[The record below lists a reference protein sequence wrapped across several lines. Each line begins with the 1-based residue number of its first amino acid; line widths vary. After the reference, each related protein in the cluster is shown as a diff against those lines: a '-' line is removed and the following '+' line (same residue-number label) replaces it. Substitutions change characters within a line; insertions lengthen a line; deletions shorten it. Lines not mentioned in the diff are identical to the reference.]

1 MSARETG
8 SDTWPR
14 YVPFPADNLDVA
26 GASEEDDDVDHR
38 GEAPSWLPGTGAV
51 TGADPPDLDASDDE
65 QHGGGPVYAAGPDDS
80 DAPGFSDAAMGGAS
94 HENGD
99 APAGVPPDF
108 GDPAAPGFNGGQPDP
123 SVYGDAPGF
132 NGGQPEGFNGGQPE
146 PSAFGDA
153 PAFGGAPDAGGYSP
167 AQGADVFGNQGPAAF
182 GGTEDPGHGYVGG
195 QSQGYGESQGYTE
208 AQQGP
213 YVGPVTGEFRG
224 DYESGYSGSP
234 SGPDAGYGAS
244 PQGTAFG
251 SADPAWG
258 AGQAGVPGQA
268 EAAGTAPGGDYGT
281 AQDNGISSNGGP
293 GVGIYGDRVYQQ
305 AGQENGASPM
315 DQSTGYPSQY
325 RPLEP
330 PKSRMTAS
338 LRSVKRRGL
347 GSGKRNDE
355 QGRQA
360 QLTVGRIEPWSVMK
374 FSFVISLVAFI
385 VFFVAVAVLYMALD
399 ALGVFS
405 ALQHSVENITSS
417 QGSSGF
423 NLMTYLSAS
432 RVLGYTGLLGAINVV
447 LITALCTV
455 GSVLYNLTANLAGG
469 VEITLK
475 ESD

>member
-1 MSARETG
+1 MSAREG
-8 SDTWPR
+8 SSDTWPR
-14 YVPFPADNLDVA
+14 YVPFPADNLDGA
-26 GASEEDDDVDHR
+26 GTPEEDDVDHR
-38 GEAPSWLPGTGAV
+38 GDAPSWLPGAGAV

-80 DAPGFSDAAMGGAS
+80 DAPGFSDRPMGGAS
-94 HENGD
+94 HENG
-99 APAGVPPDF
+99 AAQGAPPDF
-108 GDPAAPGFNGGQPDP
+108 GDTG
-123 SVYGDAPGF
+123 APGF
-132 NGGQPEGFNGGQPE
+132 NGGQPEPSVFGEAPGFNGGQPE

-153 PAFGGAPDAGGYSP
+153 PAFGGTPDGEHEAYSP
-167 AQGADVFGNQGPAAF
+167 PPGADVFGNAGASAF
-182 GGTEDPGHGYVGG
+182 GGADDPG
-195 QSQGYGESQGYTE
+195 QGYSAQPQGFGENHGYTE
-208 AQQGP
+208 GQQGP

-224 DYESGYSGSP
+224 DYESGYSGSADP
-234 SGPDAGYGAS
+234 MMGAAEAGAVGGASPGAAFGSADAGYGA
-244 PQGTAFG
+244 
-251 SADPAWG
+251 
-258 AGQAGVPGQA
+258 
-268 EAAGTAPGGDYGT
+268 AAGGDYGV
-281 AQDNGISSNGGP
+281 AQDGGMSGAG
-293 GVGIYGDRVYQQ
+293 GVGMGTMYRDQGYQV
-305 AGQENGASPM
+305 GQENGARPM
-315 DQSTGYPSQY
+315 DQSTAYQSQY
-325 RPLEP
+325 PPVEP
-330 PKSRMTAS
+330 PRSRMTAS
-338 LRSVKRRGL
+338 LRSVKRRGF
-347 GSGKRNDE
+347 GTGRRNDP

-385 VFFVAVAVLYMALD
+385 VLFVAVAVLYAALSG
-399 ALGVFS
+399 LGVFS